1 MRDKV
6 QLESGETIPAQHV
19 IKVLGYIGDK
29 TVDKVMGIKQMEGF
43 HCNGDFRRLIFS
55 ESPGIDAGK
64 FGGTSFSPG
73 MIGIS
78 EMQSWFL
85 NYPGD
90 SFMVLGTGML
100 PKKKLDP
107 EAERPTYV
115 WDPRNSS
122 TVQMMYSNCPA
133 IAELGVNYA
142 QFNRD
147 RQLQM
152 HPCEQYVDECAEEW
166 YNYGKL
172 MQEQGVD
179 METPPY
185 PYTHEYMREM
195 VEQQD
200 REGEED
206 QARQNARMAAAM

>member
-85 NYPGD
+85 NYPGNGQTSYATQLHMD
-90 SFMVLGTGML
+90 APKRGRALNEL
-100 PKKKLDP
+100 PVRCAPTSKHHGCDPVGYESNASMHAQLDVH
-107 EAERPTYV
+107 AHRIG
-115 WDPRNSS
+115 NH
-122 TVQMMYSNCPA
+122 PA
-133 IAELGVNYA
+133 AV
-142 QFNRD
+142 R
-147 RQLQM
+147 
-152 HPCEQYVDECAEEW
+152 H
-166 YNYGKL
+166 
-172 MQEQGVD
+172 
-179 METPPY
+179 
-185 PYTHEYMREM
+185 
-195 VEQQD
+195 
-200 REGEED
+200 
-206 QARQNARMAAAM
+206 